1 VSKCKRTRARGWNL
15 KRGQRER
22 ERWSARVA
30 IMAGLQREGRKRRE
44 EDEKKHLAEI
54 HLNFEK
60 FKIWSK

>member
-1 VSKCKRTRARGWNL
+1 VSKCTRIRARGWNM
-15 KRGQRER
+15 KRGQRQR

-30 IMAGLQREGRKRRE
+30 IMAGLQRGRRNRRE
-44 EDEKKHLAEI
+44 EEEKYLAKI